1 MTPDGPFRVLVVED
15 ESLMRWSVAQALTGR
30 GHTVVEAA
38 DGAAA
43 MRLLEETPADVVL
56 LDYQLPDSDD
66 FALLRD
72 IRRLAPATPVV
83 LMTAFGTPELSDRA
97 RALGAS
103 DVLQK
108 PFDVFRV
115 DGVLRRACGSSV
127 H

>member
-56 LDYQLPDSDD
+56 LDYRHPDSDD

>member
-56 LDYQLPDSDD
+56 LDYRLPDFDD

>member
-56 LDYQLPDSDD
+56 LDYRLPDSDD